1 MRIAALTIICCGVAF
16 AGVGC
21 GEERAE
27 PPVPLPSSGTTYR
40 ALSSRERVAVARS
53 CRDRAVAAARGTA
66 ARQLRKVDP
75 EALRGRLDDAYTIV
89 AHRRRSV
96 AEVCAEQLPFE
107 TPGLR
112 LSFVGAKRF
121 GGDGFTFET
130 TSDKPLTIRG
140 QVSRVPNGGRVLAR
154 REGETSPTYR
164 ATFTAG
170 GRFALPTVHLRKQA
184 DNTFTLTIQAPPN
197 AQRSVYFSA
206 LCLDC
211 LAGATPSSV
220 RR

>member
-1 MRIAALTIICCGVAF
+1 MRIPAITFVWCGVAL
-16 AGVGC
+16 ALVGC
-21 GEERAE
+21 GRE
-27 PPVPLPSSGTTYR
+27 PAAPAVPLPPSGAAYR
-40 ALSSRERVAVARS
+40 ALSTRERVAVARS
-53 CRDRAVAAARGTA
+53 CRERAVAAARGTA

-75 EALRGRLDDAYTIV
+75 EALRDRLDDAYAVI
-89 AHRRRSV
+89 ADRRRSV
-96 AEVCAEQLPFE
+96 AEVCAERLPFE

-112 LSFVGAKRF
+112 LRFVGAKRF
-121 GGDGFTFET
+121 GDDGYTYET
-130 TSDKPLTIRG
+130 TSDKLLTIRG
-140 QVSRVPNGGRVLAR
+140 QVSPVPERGRVLAR
-154 REGETSPTYR
+154 REGETSATYH
-164 ATFTAG
+164 ATLTAD
-170 GRFALPTVHLRKQA
+170 GRFALPSLHLRKQA